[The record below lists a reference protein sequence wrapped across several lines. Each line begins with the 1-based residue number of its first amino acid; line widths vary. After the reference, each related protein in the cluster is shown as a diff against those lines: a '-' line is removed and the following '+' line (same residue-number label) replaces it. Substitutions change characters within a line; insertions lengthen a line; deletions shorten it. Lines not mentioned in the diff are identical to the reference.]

1 MKNSLKM
8 YNLKG
13 SAKVIAWEF
22 INDRDYIFYFYHL
35 FMGSPDCW
43 LGPKSRM
50 KVKLWHCIVSDSVKD
65 ETKFSSDQRN
75 CYSEPTV

>member
-1 MKNSLKM
+1 MKNSLKI

-22 INDRDYIFYFYHL
+22 INGRGYIFYFYHL

-50 KVKLWHCIVSDSVKD
+50 KVKSWHCIVSVPVKD
-65 ETKFSSDQRN
+65 RSKFSDQRN
-75 CYSEPTV
+75 CYSESTV